1 MIEIEEGLS
10 KEVIE
15 KMIIK
20 KESVLSQMEELM
32 NDTYLKEG
40 LGIDVLANNGRVVT
54 GNYYI
59 ASESYYCGYQ
69 TIVSTRLTCCRS
81 GKEEDF
87 FKIDFSI
94 EYDSLDEIPQVEIL
108 GSGIL

>member
-40 LGIDVLANNGRVVT
+40 LVQRCVNISD
-54 GNYYI
+54 
-59 ASESYYCGYQ
+59 
-69 TIVSTRLTCCRS
+69 
-81 GKEEDF
+81 
-87 FKIDFSI
+87 
-94 EYDSLDEIPQVEIL
+94 
-108 GSGIL
+108 